1 VASQEIFRAIE
12 DSNNYRQQIREV
24 LNMQRLLIATLST
37 IILAAAVS
45 VNAETISTTSQTL
58 NPSVEITPF
67 NLVQR
72 GYQGYFQPEIPT
84 NAAFNSAIRSGK
96 IKAIDLVNGAISA
109 GRLSPEKANDRSYI
123 RSVQTQLDNFERN

>member
-1 VASQEIFRAIE
+1 
-12 DSNNYRQQIREV
+12 
-24 LNMQRLLIATLST
+24 MQRLLIATLST
-37 IILAAAVS
+37 IVLAAAVPA
-45 VNAETISTTSQTL
+45 NADTISQTSQTF
-58 NPSVEITPF
+58 NPNVVEITPF

-72 GYQGYFQPEIPT
+72 GYQGYFQPKIPT

-96 IKAIDLVNGAISA
+96 IKAIDLVNSAIST